1 MFSRRFLYRMNT
13 LLLKLVDKIKM
24 ISIVRNQLFM
34 KRKQIKRDI
43 FHFVLHA
50 INKNK
55 QWINRKCAVKKLF
68 KDFSPLNT
76 LSLRTTLRY
85 MVHVRAHIFNF

>member
-1 MFSRRFLYRMNT
+1 MNT

-43 FHFVLHA
+43 FHFVLHVL
-50 INKNK
+50 IKTSNGY
-55 QWINRKCAVKKLF
+55 IEKKVCSKKIIQRLF
-68 KDFSPLNT
+68 SSEHTFFTNYTPIYGTCKGTHF
-76 LSLRTTLRY
+76 
-85 MVHVRAHIFNF
+85 

>member
-1 MFSRRFLYRMNT
+1 MNT

-50 INKNK
+50 MNKNK
-55 QWINRKCAVKKLF
+55 QWINRKCAVKKIIQRLF
-68 KDFSPLNT
+68 SSEHTFFTNYTPIYGTCKGTHF
-76 LSLRTTLRY
+76 
-85 MVHVRAHIFNF
+85 